1 MATFKYTSDCP
12 IFSGKRFLFVHIP
25 RTGGRFI
32 EVNLEKNGW
41 EVEPIDQYGIPHYQH
56 SFIDDCEIA
65 HFHRDLYEKY
75 CDIEG
80 IEQIAVVRNPVDK
93 FFSASTYLITVYG
106 KEVQEKLEDY
116 DEMVSIIKNFPMSET
131 LSWWR
136 PQVDF
141 ITDTTHIWKF
151 EDGLGTDF
159 GDWLGEK
166 LGVPFEIDK
175 YANYRMNR
183 YEGSLKL
190 DRTPK
195 LIDNICKFWRED
207 IEQFYPEL
215 ATSF

>member
-1 MATFKYTSDCP
+1 MRL
-12 IFSGKRFLFVHIP
+12 RFLFVHIP
-25 RTGGRFI
+25 RTGGRFV

-56 SFIDDCEIA
+56 SFIEDCEIA

-80 IEQIAVVRNPVDK
+80 IEQIAVVRNPIDK

-106 KEVQEKLEDY
+106 KEIQEKLEDY
-116 DEMVSIIKNFPMSET
+116 DEMVSIIENFPMSET

-141 ITDTTHIWKF
+141 VTDTTHIWKF
-151 EDGLGTDF
+151 ENGLGTDF

-175 YANYRMNR
+175 YANYAMNS
-183 YEGSLKL
+183 YEGSFKL

-195 LIDNICKFWRED
+195 LIDNICKFWRDD

-215 ATSF
+215 ATPL

>member
-1 MATFKYTSDCP
+1 MATFRHIP
-12 IFSGKRFLFVHIP
+12 SGKRFLFIHIP
-25 RTGGRFI
+25 RTGGRFV

-56 SFIDDCEIA
+56 SFIEDCEIA

-80 IEQIAVVRNPVDK
+80 IEQIAVVRNPIDK

-106 KEVQEKLEDY
+106 KEIQERLEDY
-116 DEMVSIIKNFPMSET
+116 DEMVSIIENFPMSET

-141 ITDTTHIWKF
+141 VTDTTHIWKF
-151 EDGLGTDF
+151 ENGLGTDF

-175 YANYRMNR
+175 YANYAMNR
-183 YEGSLKL
+183 YEGSFKL

-215 ATSF
+215 ATPL

>member
-1 MATFKYTSDCP
+1 MATYKHT
-12 IFSGKRFLFVHIP
+12 SGKRFLFVHIP

-80 IEQIAVVRNPVDK
+80 IEQIAVVRNPIDK

-106 KEVQEKLEDY
+106 KEIQEKLEDY
-116 DEMVSIIKNFPMSET
+116 DEMVSIIENFPMSET

-141 ITDTTHIWKF
+141 VTDTTHIWKF
-151 EDGLGTDF
+151 EDGLGTNF
-159 GDWLGEK
+159 GDWVSEK

-175 YANYRMNR
+175 YANYAMNR
-183 YEGSLKL
+183 YEGSFKL

-195 LIDNICKFWRED
+195 LIDNITKFWRED

-215 ATSF
+215 ATPL

>member
-1 MATFKYTSDCP
+1 MATYKHS
-12 IFSGKRFLFVHIP
+12 SGKRFLFVHIP

-56 SFIDDCEIA
+56 SFIEDCEIA

-80 IEQIAVVRNPVDK
+80 IEQIAVVRNPIDK

-106 KEVQEKLEDY
+106 KEIQEKLEDY
-116 DEMVSIIKNFPMSET
+116 DEMVSIIENFPMSET

-141 ITDTTHIWKF
+141 VTDTTHIWKF
-151 EDGLGTDF
+151 ENGLGTDF

-175 YANYRMNR
+175 YANYAMNR
-183 YEGSLKL
+183 YEGSFKL

-195 LIDNICKFWRED
+195 LIDNICKFWRDD

-215 ATSF
+215 ATPL

>member
-1 MATFKYTSDCP
+1 MATYKHS
-12 IFSGKRFLFVHIP
+12 SGKRFLFVHIP

-32 EVNLEKNGW
+32 EVNLERNGW

-56 SFIDDCEIA
+56 SFIEDCEIA

-131 LSWWR
+131 LSWGR

>member
-1 MATFKYTSDCP
+1 MATYKHS
-12 IFSGKRFLFVHIP
+12 SGKRFLFVHIP

-41 EVEPIDQYGIPHYQH
+41 EIEPIDQYGIPHYQH
-56 SFIDDCEIA
+56 SFIEDCEIA

-141 ITDTTHIWKF
+141 ITATTHIWKI

-159 GDWLGEK
+159 VDWLGEK

-175 YANYRMNR
+175 YAYYAMNR
-183 YEGSLKL
+183 YEGSFKL

>member
-1 MATFKYTSDCP
+1 MATYKHS
-12 IFSGKRFLFVHIP
+12 SGKRFLFVHIP

-56 SFIDDCEIA
+56 SFIEDCEIA

-80 IEQIAVVRNPVDK
+80 IEQIAVVRNPIDK

-106 KEVQEKLEDY
+106 KEIQEKLEDY
-116 DEMVSIIKNFPMSET
+116 DEMVSIIENFPMSET

-141 ITDTTHIWKF
+141 VTDTTHIWKF
-151 EDGLGTDF
+151 EDGLGINF
-159 GDWLGEK
+159 GNWLSEK

-175 YANYRMNR
+175 YANYAMNR

-195 LIDNICKFWRED
+195 LIDNITKFWRED

-215 ATSF
+215 ATPL

>member
-1 MATFKYTSDCP
+1 MATYKHS
-12 IFSGKRFLFVHIP
+12 SGKRFLFVHIP

-56 SFIDDCEIA
+56 SFIEDCEIA

-106 KEVQEKLEDY
+106 KEIQEKLEDY
-116 DEMVSIIKNFPMSET
+116 DEMVSIIENFPMSET

-141 ITDTTHIWKF
+141 VTDTTHIWKF
-151 EDGLGTDF
+151 ENGLGTDF
-159 GDWLGEK
+159 GSWLGEK

-175 YANYRMNR
+175 YANYAMNR
-183 YEGSLKL
+183 YEGSFKL

-195 LIDNICKFWRED
+195 LIDNIRSLYKED
-207 IEQFYPEL
+207 LDKFYPD
-215 ATSF
+215 S

>member
-1 MATFKYTSDCP
+1 MATYKHS
-12 IFSGKRFLFVHIP
+12 SGKRFLFVHIP

-56 SFIDDCEIA
+56 SFIEDCEIA

-80 IEQIAVVRNPVDK
+80 IEQIAVVRNPIDK

-106 KEVQEKLEDY
+106 KEIQEKLEDY
-116 DEMVSIIKNFPMSET
+116 DEMVSIIENFPMSET

-141 ITDTTHIWKF
+141 VTDTTHIWKF
-151 EDGLGTDF
+151 ENGLGTDF

-175 YANYRMNR
+175 YANYAMNR
-183 YEGSLKL
+183 YEGSFKL

-215 ATSF
+215 ATPL

>member
-1 MATFKYTSDCP
+1 MATYKHT
-12 IFSGKRFLFVHIP
+12 SGKRFLFVHIP

-56 SFIDDCEIA
+56 SFIEDCEIA

-80 IEQIAVVRNPVDK
+80 IEQIAVVRNPIDK

-106 KEVQEKLEDY
+106 KEIQEKLEDY
-116 DEMVSIIKNFPMSET
+116 GEMVSIIENFPMSET

-141 ITDTTHIWKF
+141 VTDTTHIWKF

-166 LGVPFEIDK
+166 LVVPFEIDK
-175 YANYRMNR
+175 YANYAMNR
-183 YEGSLKL
+183 YEGSFKL

>member
-1 MATFKYTSDCP
+1 MATYKHT
-12 IFSGKRFLFVHIP
+12 SGKRFLFVHIP

-56 SFIDDCEIA
+56 SFIEDCEIA

-106 KEVQEKLEDY
+106 KEIQEKLEDY
-116 DEMVSIIKNFPMSET
+116 DEMVSIIENFPMSET

-141 ITDTTHIWKF
+141 VTDTTHIWKF
-151 EDGLGTDF
+151 EDGLGTNF
-159 GDWLGEK
+159 GDWVSEK

-175 YANYRMNR
+175 YANYAMNR
-183 YEGSLKL
+183 YEGSFKL

-195 LIDNICKFWRED
+195 LIDNICKFWRDD

-215 ATSF
+215 ATPL

>member
-1 MATFKYTSDCP
+1 MATYKHS
-12 IFSGKRFLFVHIP
+12 SGKRFLFVHIP

-56 SFIDDCEIA
+56 SFIEDCEIA

-80 IEQIAVVRNPVDK
+80 IEQIAVVRNPIDK

-106 KEVQEKLEDY
+106 KEIQEKLEDY
-116 DEMVSIIKNFPMSET
+116 DEMVSIIENFPMSET

-141 ITDTTHIWKF
+141 VTDTTHIWKF
-151 EDGLGTDF
+151 ENGLGTDF

-166 LGVPFEIDK
+166 VGVPFEIDK
-175 YANYRMNR
+175 YANYAMNR
-183 YEGSLKL
+183 YEGSFKL

-195 LIDNICKFWRED
+195 LIDNITKFWRED

-215 ATSF
+215 ATPL

>member
-1 MATFKYTSDCP
+1 MATYKHS
-12 IFSGKRFLFVHIP
+12 SGKRFLFVHIP

-56 SFIDDCEIA
+56 SFIEDCEIA

-80 IEQIAVVRNPVDK
+80 IEQIAVVRNPIDK

-106 KEVQEKLEDY
+106 KEIQEKLEDY
-116 DEMVSIIKNFPMSET
+116 DEMVSIIENFPMSET

-141 ITDTTHIWKF
+141 VTDTTHIWKF
-151 EDGLGTDF
+151 ENGLGTDF
-159 GDWLGEK
+159 GSWLGEK

-175 YANYRMNR
+175 YANYAMNR
-183 YEGSLKL
+183 YEGSFKL

>member
-1 MATFKYTSDCP
+1 MATYKHS
-12 IFSGKRFLFVHIP
+12 SGKRFLFVHIP

-56 SFIDDCEIA
+56 SFIEDCEIA

-80 IEQIAVVRNPVDK
+80 IEQIAVVRNPIDK

-106 KEVQEKLEDY
+106 KEIQEKLEDY
-116 DEMVSIIKNFPMSET
+116 DEMVSIIENFPMSET

-141 ITDTTHIWKF
+141 VTDTTHIWKF
-151 EDGLGTDF
+151 ENGLGTDF

-175 YANYRMNR
+175 YANYAMNR

-215 ATSF
+215 ATPL

>member
-1 MATFKYTSDCP
+1 MATFLHKPT
-12 IFSGKRFLFVHIP
+12 GKRFLFIHIP

-56 SFIDDCEIA
+56 SFIEDCEIA

-106 KEVQEKLEDY
+106 KEIQEKLEDY
-116 DEMVSIIKNFPMSET
+116 DEMVSIIENFPMSET

-159 GDWLGEK
+159 GDWVSDK

-175 YANYRMNR
+175 YANYAMNR
-183 YEGSLKL
+183 YEGSFKL

-195 LIDNICKFWRED
+195 LIDNITKFWRED

-215 ATSF
+215 ATPF

>member
-1 MATFKYTSDCP
+1 MATYKHS
-12 IFSGKRFLFVHIP
+12 SGKRFLFVHIP

-56 SFIDDCEIA
+56 SFIEDCEIA

-106 KEVQEKLEDY
+106 KEIQEKLEDY
-116 DEMVSIIKNFPMSET
+116 DEMVSIIENFPMSET

-141 ITDTTHIWKF
+141 VTDTTHIWKF
-151 EDGLGTDF
+151 EDGLGTNF
-159 GDWLGEK
+159 GDWVSEK

-175 YANYRMNR
+175 YANYAMNR
-183 YEGSLKL
+183 YEGSFKL

-195 LIDNICKFWRED
+195 LIDNICKFWRDD

-215 ATSF
+215 ATPL

>member
-1 MATFKYTSDCP
+1 MATYKHT
-12 IFSGKRFLFVHIP
+12 SGKRFLFVHIP

-80 IEQIAVVRNPVDK
+80 IEQIAVVRNPIDK

-106 KEVQEKLEDY
+106 KEIQEKLEDY
-116 DEMVSIIKNFPMSET
+116 DEMVSIIENFPMSET

-141 ITDTTHIWKF
+141 VTDTTHIWKF
-151 EDGLGTDF
+151 EDGLGINF
-159 GDWLGEK
+159 GNWLSEK

-175 YANYRMNR
+175 YANYAMNR

-195 LIDNICKFWRED
+195 LIDNITKFWRED

-215 ATSF
+215 ATPL

>member
-1 MATFKYTSDCP
+1 MATYKHT
-12 IFSGKRFLFVHIP
+12 SGKRFLFVHIP

-56 SFIDDCEIA
+56 SFIEDCEIA

-116 DEMVSIIKNFPMSET
+116 DEMVSIIENFPMSET

-141 ITDTTHIWKF
+141 VTDTTHIWKF
-151 EDGLGTDF
+151 ENGLGTDF
-159 GDWLGEK
+159 GDWMSEK

-175 YANYRMNR
+175 YANYAMNR
-183 YEGSLKL
+183 YEGSFKL

-195 LIDNICKFWRED
+195 LIDNITKFWRED

-215 ATSF
+215 ATPL

>member
-1 MATFKYTSDCP
+1 MATYKHS
-12 IFSGKRFLFVHIP
+12 SGKRFLFVHIP

-56 SFIDDCEIA
+56 SFIEDCEIA

-80 IEQIAVVRNPVDK
+80 IEQIAVVRNPIDK

-106 KEVQEKLEDY
+106 KEIQEKLEDY

-141 ITDTTHIWKF
+141 VTDTTHIWKF
-151 EDGLGTDF
+151 ENGLGTDF

-175 YANYRMNR
+175 YANYAMNR
-183 YEGSLKL
+183 YEGSFKL

-215 ATSF
+215 ATPL

>member
-1 MATFKYTSDCP
+1 LTGILSETVAGTLLFNALREAIDEEMARDSNVCVM
-12 IFSGKRFLFVHIP
+12 GE
-25 RTGGRFI
+25 
-32 EVNLEKNGW
+32 EVG
-41 EVEPIDQYGIPHYQH
+41 QYGGSYKVTK
-56 SFIDDCEIA
+56 
-65 HFHRDLYEKY
+65 DLYEKY

-80 IEQIAVVRNPVDK
+80 IEQIAVVRNPIDK

-106 KEVQEKLEDY
+106 KEIQEKLEDY
-116 DEMVSIIKNFPMSET
+116 DEMVSIIENFPMSET

-141 ITDTTHIWKF
+141 VTDTTHIWKF
-151 EDGLGTDF
+151 ENGLGTDF

-166 LGVPFEIDK
+166 VGVPFEIDK
-175 YANYRMNR
+175 YANYAMNR
-183 YEGSLKL
+183 YEGSFKL